1 MADPL
6 VVDLPHKLGAEEAR
20 RRIAGGIGK
29 ITDYLPAGAEVTS
42 AWTGDRLDL
51 SIQAMGQAVT
61 AKIEVLESVVRVE
74 LTLPAALSFFTKP
87 IEAALRRKGAEMI
100 EDRSRP
106 REG

>member
-29 ITDYLPAGAEVTS
+29 IKDYLPTGADVSS
-42 AWTGDRLDL
+42 AWTGDRMGLNVR
-51 SIQAMGQAVT
+51 AMGQAVA
-61 AKIEVLESVVRVE
+61 AKIEVLESIVHVE

-87 IEAALRRKGAEMI
+87 IEAALRRKGAEML